1 MVNTLLYIYEVSNY
15 AIERTC
21 MQYSDMLQWFT
32 QPAVAQRAAA
42 GGVVV
47 MADEVVHCT
56 ADSLCDEVLDADL
69 GHLQKCFSDVAW
81 VLVTSTCKLLTLI
94 TVLLSCEV
102 LHSLSITFPH
112 MECLKN

>member
-1 MVNTLLYIYEVSNY
+1 
-15 AIERTC
+15 
-21 MQYSDMLQWFT
+21 MQHSDMLQWFT

-42 GGVVV
+42 GGAVV

-56 ADSLCDEVLDADL
+56 ADSLCDEALDADL

-94 TVLLSCEV
+94 TVLLNYKV
-102 LHSLSITFPH
+102 LHALSITFPH
-112 MECLKN
+112 SV